1 MPGKSS
7 APPSNRPSDS
17 AVRAWVRLERAH
29 RAALDSVEARLSKA
43 GLPPLAWYDV
53 LLELERAGKTGL
65 RSFQLQAAML
75 FQQYNLSR
83 LVDRMAAA
91 GHVAKA
97 PSPEDGRGLV
107 LTITASGRALRR
119 RMWPVYASAIED
131 AVGRHFSDA
140 EARTLGQLLGKIY
153 DATGRSGRAK
163 ASSRGKDGDC
173 S

>member
-1 MPGKSS
+1 MPDKSS
-7 APPSNRPSDS
+7 GRPSDS

-29 RAALDSVEARLSKA
+29 RAALDAVEARLSKA

-53 LLELERAGKTGL
+53 LLELERAGKPGL

-119 RMWPVYASAIED
+119 RMWPVYAAAIED
-131 AVGRHFSDA
+131 AVGRHFADA
-140 EARTLGQLLGKIY
+140 EARQLAGLLGRVYGEERK
-153 DATGRSGRAK
+153 
-163 ASSRGKDGDC
+163 
-173 S
+173 

>member
-1 MPGKSS
+1 MSDKS
-7 APPSNRPSDS
+7 AE
-17 AVRAWVRLERAH
+17 ATIRAWARLMKAQSQ
-29 RAALDSVEARLSKA
+29 ALGSVEGALKAA

-53 LLELERAGKTGL
+53 LLELERAGKPGL

-119 RMWPVYASAIED
+119 RMWPVYAAAIED

-140 EARTLGQLLGKIY
+140 EARQLAGLLGRVY
-153 DATGRSGRAK
+153 GEEVE
-163 ASSRGKDGDC
+163 
-173 S
+173 

>member
-1 MPGKSS
+1 M
-7 APPSNRPSDS
+7 AAMLDRAPSDAVIS
-17 AVRAWVRLERAH
+17 AWARLVRAQQAVL
-29 RAALDSVEARLSKA
+29 AAVEAELKDA
-43 GLPPLAWYDV
+43 GFPPLAWYDV
-53 LLELERAGKTGL
+53 LLELERAGKPGL

-107 LTITASGRALRR
+107 LSITASGRALRR
-119 RMWPVYASAIED
+119 RMWPVYAAAIED

-140 EARTLGQLLGKIY
+140 EARQLAGLLGRVYGEERK
-153 DATGRSGRAK
+153 
-163 ASSRGKDGDC
+163 
-173 S
+173 